1 MKLIQ
6 FEVNVLRAL
15 AGDKV
20 PGIDIVWGAAMSE
33 AMETLA
39 IHCLIVGESDG
50 TVTAKGRA
58 YLAKR
63 GYCQ

>member
-15 AGDKV
+15 AGIEV
-20 PGIDIVWGAAMSE
+20 PGMAWGAAMSV

-39 IHCLIVGESDG
+39 NHHLIIVDGSQFG
-50 TVTAKGRA
+50 TVTAKGRE